1 MSDVTSSQDTQRFD
15 SALVGTMVVV
25 VIGSFMSL
33 LDSTIVNIA
42 IESLTRAFDAP
53 LATIQWVSTGYLLAL
68 AAVIPLTGWA
78 SARFGTKR
86 LYLVSIA
93 VSALASLLAGLAW
106 SAGSL
111 IVFRVLQG
119 IGGGMLMPAGMAMVS
134 LASGAREGWA
144 GDGRGRGADA
154 SGPVLGSILGG
165 YLIDIASWRWVFL
178 INLPIGIIG
187 MFLGARLLTHDQA
200 AVPPRID
207 WLGLILLS
215 PGLVSVIF
223 GLSKIDM
230 FTGLANLWMTIPL
243 AGGLMLAAGF
253 VRHSTRASQPLLDL
267 KLLRGR
273 SMAAAATTTA
283 LQALAFN
290 STLFLLPLYF
300 QVAQHQSAAT
310 TGLLIAPLGVGAA
323 AVQTIAGR
331 LTDRMPAGRVVLGGM
346 IPFALGLLIMTTVA
360 KGTPLWL
367 TLIATLFIGLGAGFT
382 QMPIMTAGLRTV
394 APAAAAHAS
403 TLLNIL
409 TRAGAAV
416 GVAFVALTLGQHLTT
431 GGDTGRPEAF
441 ATTFWWPT
449 AFLALAIA
457 ASLFLPLRRLAQT
470 NPPLEPDS
478 RNPSATE

>member
-93 VSALASLLAGLAW
+93 VFALASLLAGLAW

-134 LASGAREGWA
+134 RQA
-144 GDGRGRGADA
+144 GPDRVGRAMGVVGVPMLL
-154 SGPVLGSILGG
+154 GPVLGPILGG

-187 MFLGARLLTHDQA
+187 IFLGARLLTHDQA

-223 GLSKIDM
+223 GLSKID
-230 FTGLANLWMTIPL
+230 TAGLANLWMTIPL

>member
-93 VSALASLLAGLAW
+93 VFALASLLAGLAW

-134 LASGAREGWA
+134 RQA
-144 GDGRGRGADA
+144 GPDRVGRAMGVVGVPMLL
-154 SGPVLGSILGG
+154 GPVLGPILGG

-223 GLSKIDM
+223 GLSKID
-230 FTGLANLWMTIPL
+230 TAGLANPWMTIPL

>member
-93 VSALASLLAGLAW
+93 VFALASLLAGLAW

-134 LASGAREGWA
+134 RQA
-144 GDGRGRGADA
+144 GPERVGRAMGVVGVPMLL
-154 SGPVLGSILGG
+154 GPVLGPILGG

-223 GLSKIDM
+223 GLSKID
-230 FTGLANLWMTIPL
+230 TAGLANLWMTIPL

-457 ASLFLPLRRLAQT
+457 ASLFFPLRRLAQT

>member
-93 VSALASLLAGLAW
+93 VFALASLLAGLAW

-134 LASGAREGWA
+134 RQA
-144 GDGRGRGADA
+144 GPDRVGRAMGVVGVPMLL
-154 SGPVLGSILGG
+154 GPVLGPILGG

-223 GLSKIDM
+223 GLSKID
-230 FTGLANLWMTIPL
+230 TAGLANLWMTIPL

>member
-93 VSALASLLAGLAW
+93 VFALASLLAGLAW

-134 LASGAREGWA
+134 RQA
-144 GDGRGRGADA
+144 GPDRVGRAMGVVGVPMLL
-154 SGPVLGSILGG
+154 GPVLGPILGG

-187 MFLGARLLTHDQA
+187 IFLGARLLTHDKA

-223 GLSKIDM
+223 GLSKID
-230 FTGLANLWMTIPL
+230 TAGLANLWMTIPL

>member
-1 MSDVTSSQDTQRFD
+1 
-15 SALVGTMVVV
+15 
-25 VIGSFMSL
+25 
-33 LDSTIVNIA
+33 
-42 IESLTRAFDAP
+42 
-53 LATIQWVSTGYLLAL
+53 
-68 AAVIPLTGWA
+68 
-78 SARFGTKR
+78 
-86 LYLVSIA
+86 
-93 VSALASLLAGLAW
+93 
-106 SAGSL
+106 
-111 IVFRVLQG
+111 
-119 IGGGMLMPAGMAMVS
+119 
-134 LASGAREGWA
+134 
-144 GDGRGRGADA
+144 
-154 SGPVLGSILGG
+154 
-165 YLIDIASWRWVFL
+165 
-178 INLPIGIIG
+178 
-187 MFLGARLLTHDQA
+187 
-200 AVPPRID
+200 
-207 WLGLILLS
+207 
-215 PGLVSVIF
+215 
-223 GLSKIDM
+223 
-230 FTGLANLWMTIPL
+230 
-243 AGGLMLAAGF
+243 
-253 VRHSTRASQPLLDL
+253 
-267 KLLRGR
+267 
-273 SMAAAATTTA
+273 MAAAATTTA

>member
-93 VSALASLLAGLAW
+93 VFALASLLAGLAW

-134 LASGAREGWA
+134 RQA
-144 GDGRGRGADA
+144 GPERVGRAMGVVGVPMLL
-154 SGPVLGSILGG
+154 GPVLGPILGG

-223 GLSKIDM
+223 GLSKID
-230 FTGLANLWMTIPL
+230 TAGLANLWMTIPL

>member
-93 VSALASLLAGLAW
+93 VFALASLLAGLAW

-134 LASGAREGWA
+134 RQA
-144 GDGRGRGADA
+144 GPERVGRAMGVVGVPMLL
-154 SGPVLGSILGG
+154 GPVLGPILGG

-187 MFLGARLLTHDQA
+187 IFLGARLLTHDQA

-223 GLSKIDM
+223 GLSKID
-230 FTGLANLWMTIPL
+230 TAGLANLWMTIPL

>member
-93 VSALASLLAGLAW
+93 VFALASLLAGLAW

-134 LASGAREGWA
+134 RQA
-144 GDGRGRGADA
+144 GPERVGRAMGVVGVPMLL
-154 SGPVLGSILGG
+154 GPVLGPILGG

-223 GLSKIDM
+223 GLSKID
-230 FTGLANLWMTIPL
+230 TAGLANLWMTIPL

-346 IPFALGLLIMTTVA
+346 IPFALGLLHR
-360 KGTPLWL
+360 GY
-367 TLIATLFIGLGAGFT
+367 
-382 QMPIMTAGLRTV
+382 RRERY
-394 APAAAAHAS
+394 PALPHFVRNACSSAS
-403 TLLNIL
+403 
-409 TRAGAAV
+409 GP
-416 GVAFVALTLGQHLTT
+416 G
-431 GGDTGRPEAF
+431 
-441 ATTFWWPT
+441 
-449 AFLALAIA
+449 
-457 ASLFLPLRRLAQT
+457 SRRCR
-470 NPPLEPDS
+470 S
-478 RNPSATE
+478 